1 MYFGG
6 NLERL
11 VEIKRKYDP
20 DDLFAFQQGLL
31 KASLAG

>member
-11 VEIKRKYDP
+11 VKIKRHYDP
-20 DDLFAFQQGLL
+20 EDLFSYQQGLL
-31 KASLAG
+31 KA